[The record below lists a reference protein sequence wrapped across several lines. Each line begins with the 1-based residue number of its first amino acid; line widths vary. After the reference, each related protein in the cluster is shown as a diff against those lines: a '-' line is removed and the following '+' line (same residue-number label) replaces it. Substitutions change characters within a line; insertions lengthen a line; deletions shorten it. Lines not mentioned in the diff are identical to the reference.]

1 MFGASKPGGH
11 RQRKDEWREA
21 RRPCL
26 DQLGETM
33 TTTDAS
39 EWLADLDQRLLALE
53 AEWQAFKEDWDKV
66 RPWIVRHAQEQARR
80 NRDMTNG

>member
-1 MFGASKPGGH
+1 
-11 RQRKDEWREA
+11 
-21 RRPCL
+21 
-26 DQLGETM
+26 M
-33 TTTDAS
+33 TTTDGS

-53 AEWQAFKEDWDKV
+53 AEWQAFKEDWGKV